1 MDCRSSSPTPKL
13 GRRHGARACALRV
26 AIAHRARTSSFFG
39 KPVAYAPVLFASYD
53 EYRGYTMAHFA
64 RMYEALDVQPDEAHL
79 DLLFRPGPEPAAHL
93 AEVIETIEPGLVF
106 VDTLHHVLAA
116 PDVNDYTAVADAM
129 QVLRRVA
136 DRNDCHIA
144 LLHHARKDPAAE
156 GVAAV
161 SGSARLAGDVDQI
174 ITLKR
179 KPDGVRTLTATGRGP
194 DVGPLVVALDSETGL
209 VTNDGPPG
217 QTNDPRPRTRSHAA
231 RRDADLADYLTS
243 TKTETIT
250 ADVVAEALE
259 WTLDRAHAEGAPS
272 PSWPV
277 GPRRPRG
284 PRAPG
289 PSWPDAGTPRS
300 KARGRAT
307 RVRSPCAIAPVFAL
321 SPSPKACA
329 PPPLRRA

>member
-1 MDCRSSSPTPKL
+1 MTDTLPIIRTLDVALDEHQRGTWTVAHLVDDLIPARGLSLIVADPKV
-13 GRRHGARACALRV
+13 GKTTWARACALRV

-259 WTLDRAHAEGAPS
+259 WT
-272 PSWPV
+272 
-277 GPRRPRG
+277 
-284 PRAPG
+284 
-289 PSWPDAGTPRS
+289 RS
-300 KARGRAT
+300 KARRALEAATEGGRLT
-307 RVRSPCAIAPVFAL
+307 RETHRSGPTVYR
-321 SPSPKACA
+321 PSKP
-329 PPPLRRA
+329 